1 MGRAPNLS
9 EAIRIPDTRAYISL
23 RYISTAMRRIPVVE
37 RTRVEVDG
45 VEGFFEK
52 VVTKFGTGAKVDCPR
67 QYLGRPVYVIIR
79 RPKAPI
85 AAGEG
90 RQRRRPGKGRKPG

>member
-1 MGRAPNLS
+1 M
-9 EAIRIPDTRAYISL
+9 
-23 RYISTAMRRIPVVE
+23 E